1 MPGPG
6 HLEAAD
12 IARRELRLFLS
23 MAAQSGMDT
32 NRQHRSLLVS
42 LDDWHRWLGI
52 LHDAPLPSRP
62 GLPLLLRRLGYVT
75 SRLERAPGLPV
86 HAEER
91 AYPAVGTAGTALR
104 QTTDPRPESVSCKF

>member
-1 MPGPG
+1 MPSAG

-75 SRLERAPGLPV
+75 SRLETH
-86 HAEER
+86 HAASQR
-91 AYPAVGTAGTALR
+91 
-104 QTTDPRPESVSCKF
+104 

>member
-23 MAAQSGMDT
+23 MVVQSGMDT
-32 NRQHRSLLVS
+32 NQQHRSLLVS

-75 SRLERAPGLPV
+75 SRLEAHRAAIPW
-86 HAEER
+86 
-91 AYPAVGTAGTALR
+91 PAVGPTPVERSASP
-104 QTTDPRPESVSCKF
+104 PRAR